1 MAIKSYKGMDKN
13 MQCLGFQY
21 KSGETYETDEAEI
34 CSSGFHACEAPLD
47 VFGYYPP
54 GISRFFEVEQDGKI
68 SRGGVDSKISS
79 TKISI
84 GAEIGILGLVKAHID
99 LVKSRTTTEHTDP
112 ERATAGDY
120 GAATAGASGA
130 ATAGNYGAATAGES
144 GAATAGNR
152 GAATAGNC
160 GAATAGNYGAAT
172 AGACGAATA
181 GACGAATAG
190 DYGAATAGASGAAT
204 AGESGA
210 ATARGSVSVGK
221 GGCGLVRGENI
232 KARGGLGSILV
243 ICIEEED
250 SYNIKEWKASIV
262 DGKIIKPDTWY
273 TLKDGEFVEAEE

>member
-84 GAEIGILGLVKAHID
+84 GAESGIPGLVKAHID

-112 ERATAGDY
+112 ERATAG
-120 GAATAGASGA
+120 AC
-130 ATAGNYGAATAGES
+130 GAATAGES
-144 GAATAGNR
+144 
-152 GAATAGNC
+152 
-160 GAATAGNYGAAT
+160 
-172 AGACGAATA
+172 GAATA

-190 DYGAATAGASGAAT
+190 DYGAATA
-204 AGESGA
+204 
-210 ATARGSVSVGK
+210 RGSVSVGK
-221 GGCGLVRGENI
+221 DGCGLVRGENI
-232 KARGGLGSILV
+232 KARGGLGSILI

>member
-84 GAEIGILGLVKAHID
+84 GAEIGIPGLVKAHID

-120 GAATAGASGA
+120 GAATAGTSGA

-160 GAATAGNYGAAT
+160 GAATA
-172 AGACGAATA
+172 
-181 GACGAATAG
+181 
-190 DYGAATAGASGAAT
+190 
-204 AGESGA
+204 
-210 ATARGSVSVGK
+210 RGSVSVGK
-221 GGCGLVRGENI
+221 DGCGLVRGENI
-232 KARGGLGSILV
+232 KARGGLGSILI

-250 SYNIKEWKASIV
+250 SHNIKEWKSSIV

>member
-34 CSSGFHACEAPLD
+34 CSSGFHACEATLD

-84 GAEIGILGLVKAHID
+84 GAEIGIPGLVKAHID

-120 GAATAGASGA
+120 GAATA
-130 ATAGNYGAATAGES
+130 
-144 GAATAGNR
+144 
-152 GAATAGNC
+152 
-160 GAATAGNYGAAT
+160 
-172 AGACGAATA
+172 
-181 GACGAATAG
+181 
-190 DYGAATAGASGAAT
+190 
-204 AGESGA
+204 
-210 ATARGSVSVGK
+210 RGSVSVGK
-221 GGCGLVRGENI
+221 DGCGLVRGENI
-232 KARGGLGSILV
+232 KARGGLGSILI

-250 SYNIKEWKASIV
+250 SYNIKEWKDSIV